1 MRADRLLVVGGDAA
15 GMSAATAARRLRPAV
30 LQARGLEVTIV
41 LADSLPMS
49 LRDADMGERICEV
62 LRDMGIGVQ
71 PDQPVRA
78 VETGADGAA
87 RAVTTDGGGS
97 DLPCAPPFSSVY
109 DPVVVAARVAGRV
122 ERG

>member
-1 MRADRLLVVGGDAA
+1 
-15 GMSAATAARRLRPAV
+15 V
-30 LQARGLEVTIV
+30 LQVRGLEVTIA

-49 LRDADMGERICEV
+49 LLDADTGERICDA
-62 LRDMGIGVQ
+62 LGDMGIGVQ

-87 RAVTTDGGGS
+87 RAVATDGGSGS
-97 DLPCAPPFSSVY
+97 DLSCAPPFSPVY
-109 DPVVVAARVAGRV
+109 DPVAVAARVAGRV

>member
-1 MRADRLLVVGGDAA
+1 M
-15 GMSAATAARRLRPAV
+15 

-49 LRDADMGERICEV
+49 LLDADVGERICEA

-87 RAVTTDGGGS
+87 RAATTDGGSGS
-97 DLPCAPPFSSVY
+97 DLSCAPPFSPVY